1 MFFGSLRLQPFRHR
15 VARAYRGVWHCN
27 DLLNIK
33 LNRVFLFYWQTR
45 GSGAASQLPI
55 PDPANDPQAQ
65 PDAPINGTDVPVR
78 RFGTDEIS
86 SIMFAE

>member
-1 MFFGSLRLQPFRHR
+1 
-15 VARAYRGVWHCN
+15 
-27 DLLNIK
+27 
-33 LNRVFLFYWQTR
+33 LFYWQTR